1 MSSKAKQFEGKND
14 DEQKKNIIEFL
25 ESVSSKLGIK
35 RDDLAVKLGVS
46 NSAFYGW
53 IYRREIP
60 NRTYEK
66 LLSMLNGSYTE
77 ALDDKLDAN
86 IINLKLANLSQVSL
100 DDLIAEIEKRNW
112 TVKIERKNS

>member
-1 MSSKAKQFEGKND
+1 MSSKAKKFEGKND

-60 NRTYEK
+60 SRTYDK
-66 LLSMLNGSYTE
+66 LLSMLNGTYME
-77 ALDDKLDAN
+77 AFDDKSDGG
-86 IINLKLANLSQVSL
+86 IINLKSVNLAQISL

>member
-1 MSSKAKQFEGKND
+1 MSSKAKKFEGKND

-35 RDDLAVKLGVS
+35 RDDLADKLGIS
-46 NSAFYGW
+46 HSAFYGW

-60 NRTYEK
+60 NRPYEK
-66 LLSMLNGSYTE
+66 LLSMLNGTYME
-77 ALDDKLDAN
+77 AFDDKSDLN
-86 IINLKLANLSQVSL
+86 IINTKSLNLSQVSL

-112 TVKIERKNS
+112 TVKIERKNV

>member
-1 MSSKAKQFEGKND
+1 MSSKAKKFEGKSD

-35 RDDLAVKLGVS
+35 RDDLADKLGIS

-60 NRTYEK
+60 YKSYEK
-66 LLSMLNGSYTE
+66 LLSMLNGTYME
-77 ALDDKLDAN
+77 AFDDKNDLST
-86 IINLKLANLSQVSL
+86 INTNPSKLSQVSL

-112 TVKIERKNS
+112 TVKIERKNG